1 MAQNEKAQ
9 SKLYKF
15 KEKQSV
21 DMGMGDRQKGD
32 RRPRMASSVTNLR
45 DCERWRSD
53 IMRDISRKVSKIQDC
68 TFKQIQVTSEEKADR
83 LAGLSD
89 YQVRDLND
97 EINGLLREKRHYETQ
112 IVNLGG
118 ANYKRGNASMLDDEG
133 KEVPGTRGYKYFG
146 RAKELPGVKEMFSK
160 SSVFSLGL
168 MVRTRLMNSNSENG
182 RICKEREFPD
192 VQKSRTRVLW

>member
-1 MAQNEKAQ
+1 MVYSVAADSITCIAGQAKSDANFPEWWHVILLFLITPRYLAVSLYRLSLVTSLLLPLSIQALVKMAQNEKAQ

-68 TFKQIQVTSEEKADR
+68 QSIQI
-83 LAGLSD
+83 
-89 YQVRDLND
+89 
-97 EINGLLREKRHYETQ
+97 
-112 IVNLGG
+112 
-118 ANYKRGNASMLDDEG
+118 
-133 KEVPGTRGYKYFG
+133 
-146 RAKELPGVKEMFSK
+146 
-160 SSVFSLGL
+160 
-168 MVRTRLMNSNSENG
+168 
-182 RICKEREFPD
+182 
-192 VQKSRTRVLW
+192 